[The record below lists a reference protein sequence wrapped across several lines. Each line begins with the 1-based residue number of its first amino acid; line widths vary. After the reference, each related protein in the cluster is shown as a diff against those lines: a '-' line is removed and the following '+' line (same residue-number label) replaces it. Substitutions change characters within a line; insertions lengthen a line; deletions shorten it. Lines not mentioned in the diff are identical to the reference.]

1 MSARWQRQLGAGA
14 RGLLAVSVLESPAH
28 RCRASGTVDRD
39 VEPPRSALV
48 VSCCCPELP
57 QMVSGCVVPAATVI
71 HRPVLGCFSLV
82 PLERRVR
89 SRLRVDLGRRGGWR
103 LVATSCRMD

>member
-1 MSARWQRQLGAGA
+1 MSARWQRRLWAGA

-48 VSCCCPELP
+48 VSCRCPESP
-57 QMVSGCVVPAATVI
+57 QVVSDCVVPVRPSFTV
-71 HRPVLGCFSLV
+71 PVLGGFPLV
-82 PLERRVR
+82 P
-89 SRLRVDLGRRGGWR
+89 
-103 LVATSCRMD
+103 